1 MDNQALINK
10 ITTTELSAGGLM
22 LPEQF
27 DRFVDLTIDE
37 SVMLKM
43 VRVERRSKPRG
54 EIDKLN
60 IGQPVT
66 ESATENADTGNV
78 YNPTFSKVEYTVK
91 KVRSAFD
98 LSTEAL
104 RENIEGENFR
114 ETLMNSFAK
123 RIATDLELLAIQG
136 DTVKYAND
144 NTPLGR
150 LLKRLDGWYVQT
162 NTGCNYVDAGGAP
175 VSKELFSKMIKAL
188 PTKYRQ
194 AYGDLRFFVSPTVY
208 QDFVDTLSDRATALG
223 DAALSG
229 ATPVTVYGIPVIP
242 VPMIPENLG
251 PNQNQTF
258 IWLTFPK
265 NFIMVIFR
273 EITVHWEFRPRK
285 DAWENTTY
293 TQVDFIIEDKEAIV
307 RADNVGLA

>member
-1 MDNQALINK
+1 VDNQKLIQK
-10 ITTTELSAGGLM
+10 VTTDDLSAGGLM

-43 VRVERRSKPRG
+43 VRTERRTKPRG

-66 ESATENADTGNV
+66 ESAAENADTGNT
-78 YNPTFSKVEYTVK
+78 YNPAFSKVEYTVK

-104 RENIEGENFR
+104 DENIEGENFR
-114 ETLMNSFAK
+114 ETIMNSFAK
-123 RIATDLELLAIQG
+123 RISTDLELLAIQG
-136 DTVKYAND
+136 DATTYASD
-144 NTPLGR
+144 NSVLGR

-162 NTGCNYVDAGGAP
+162 NSGCHYVDAGGAP
-175 VSKELFSKMIKAL
+175 VSKELFSGMIKAL

-194 AYGDLRFFVSPTVY
+194 AYSDLRFFVSPTVY
-208 QDFVDTLSDRATALG
+208 QDFVDSLSERATALG
-223 DAALSG
+223 DNALSG
-229 ATPVTVYGIPVIP
+229 RAPVTVYGIPVVA
-242 VPMIPENLG
+242 VPMIPETLG
-251 PNQNQTF
+251 ASNDQTF

-293 TQVDFIIEDKEAIV
+293 TQVDFIIEDKDAIV
-307 RADNVGLA
+307 RANNVGLA

>member
-1 MDNQALINK
+1 MDNQTLISK
-10 ITTTELSAGGLM
+10 ITTTDLDNGGLM

-27 DRFVDLTIDE
+27 ERFVDLTVDQ
-37 SVMLKM
+37 SVLLKM
-43 VRVERRSKPRG
+43 VRVERRSKPKG

-66 ESATENADTGNV
+66 ESAAENTDTGNV
-78 YNPTFSKVEYTVK
+78 YNPTFSKVEYAVK

-104 RENIEGENFR
+104 SENIEGAAFR

-136 DTVKYAND
+136 DTTTYAAD
-144 NTPLGR
+144 GTALGR

-162 NTGCNYVDAGGAP
+162 NSGCHYVDAKGQP
-175 VSKELFSKMIKAL
+175 VSKDLFSKMIKAL
-188 PTKYRQ
+188 PVKYRQ
-194 AYGDLRFFVSPTVY
+194 AYGDLRFFCSPTVY

-223 DAALSG
+223 DTALSG
-229 ATPVTVYGIPVIP
+229 ASPVTVYGIPLVP
-242 VPMIPENLG
+242 VPMIPETLG
-251 PNQNQTF
+251 TDSNQTF
-258 IWLTFPK
+258 VWLTFPK
-265 NFIMVIFR
+265 NFVMVVFR

-293 TQVDFIIEDKEAIV
+293 TQVDFLIEDKDAIV
-307 RADNVGLA
+307 RANNVGLA